1 LTGSL
6 KPRPAGRVPS
16 ASSILESIGDA
27 ADSVRD
33 DVQKA
38 VDDLLTYLASPRG
51 KELRGRLA
59 MGLIALAPAIARA
72 PGLRRHPLFRLL
84 GIAGAATLLVK
95 VGEAIRDWEPGTSP

>member
-1 LTGSL
+1 MAGVI
-6 KPRPAGRVPS
+6 KRRPAGAHPP
-16 ASSILESIGDA
+16 ASSVLEQIGDVA
-27 ADSVRD
+27 ESVRD

-38 VDDLLTYLASPRG
+38 VEDLLTYLASPRG

-84 GIAGAATLLVK
+84 GVAGAATLLVR
-95 VGEAIRDWEPGTSP
+95 VGEAIRDWEPELQR